1 MEPLD
6 LISVVSLILA
16 IIVVVIII
24 VSWIINMNIA
34 LELNKAIKIGNYNE
48 ETCGERYLEGESHR
62 NIVYETYV
70 NKLEKKYDTILKLL
84 SVMYTVTT
92 VSVVLISLLVF
103 IISVKYRYCPKILNC
118 GPVIIS
124 FIIFVLNVF
133 AVIFFNIMQKK
144 IISKISFIIG
154 TDEQKDSTVNKQI
167 TKNVWTLLIFLVSL
181 FTYHFYVFK
190 NLNFTGGNSITI
202 SIALF
207 VIVLILI
214 TTFQPIIT
222 GDKFDMGMIKT
233 YYYNN
238 AVSVDNE
245 DSLANMITDSY
256 LSNSSLQN
264 HIRNNIRNLE
274 NINETPAIGGEYL
287 SNIYKYVM
295 HEVNQVELRNV
306 KLPKQLKDKV
316 KSIYLN
322 GENLLILKSDL
333 IRYYNTPI
341 RNEDKVK
348 ILKRYFKNP
357 DEIDATF
364 YETLNEQLENSDSI
378 NASSNLTT
386 DIRNKLLFLR
396 NDNFIENLV
405 NQHYNKTKKVSYIVL
420 FLMTY
425 LLVHT
430 LYNKSNYSR
439 SLFTLSLFVIML
451 IYGSV
456 GWVFRQMWI

>member
-1 MEPLD
+1 
-6 LISVVSLILA
+6 
-16 IIVVVIII
+16 
-24 VSWIINMNIA
+24 
-34 LELNKAIKIGNYNE
+34 
-48 ETCGERYLEGESHR
+48 
-62 NIVYETYV
+62 
-70 NKLEKKYDTILKLL
+70 
-84 SVMYTVTT
+84 
-92 VSVVLISLLVF
+92 
-103 IISVKYRYCPKILNC
+103 
-118 GPVIIS
+118 
-124 FIIFVLNVF
+124 
-133 AVIFFNIMQKK
+133 
-144 IISKISFIIG
+144 
-154 TDEQKDSTVNKQI
+154 
-167 TKNVWTLLIFLVSL
+167 
-181 FTYHFYVFK
+181 VFK
-190 NLNFTGGNSITI
+190 NLNFTGGNSITT

-245 DSLANMITDSY
+245 DSLANIITDSY

-306 KLPKQLKDKV
+306 KLPKLLKDNV

-333 IRYYNTPI
+333 IRYYNTP

-348 ILKRYFKNP
+348 ILKRYLENP
-357 DEIDATF
+357 DKIEPTF
-364 YETLNEQLENSDSI
+364 YETLDEQLENSDSI

>member
-6 LISVVSLILA
+6 LISIVSLILA

-24 VSWIINMNIA
+24 ISWIINMNIA
-34 LELNKAIKIGNYNE
+34 LDLNKAIKVGNYNE

-62 NIVYETYV
+62 NLVYETYV
-70 NKLEKKYDTILKLL
+70 NKLENKYDTILNLL

-103 IISVKYRYCPKILNC
+103 IISVKYRNCPKILNC

-133 AVIFFNIMQKK
+133 TVIFFNIMQKK
-144 IISKISFIIG
+144 ISNKISFIIG
-154 TDEQKDSTVNKQI
+154 TDEQKDSTVNKQF

-181 FTYHFYVFK
+181 FTYQFYVFK
-190 NLNFTGGNSITI
+190 KIDFTDGNNITKSIV
-202 SIALF
+202 LF
-207 VIVLILI
+207 IIVLILI

-222 GDKFDMGMIKT
+222 GDKFDMRMIKS

-238 AVSVDNE
+238 AVSADNE
-245 DSLANMITDSY
+245 DSLTNMITDVY

-264 HIRNNIRNLE
+264 HIRNNIRKLE

-295 HEVNQVELRNV
+295 HEVNQVELRNI
-306 KLPKQLKDKV
+306 KLPKVLRDKV
-316 KSIYLN
+316 KNVFLN

-333 IRYYNTPI
+333 IRYYNTPAED
-341 RNEDKVK
+341 EDKVK
-348 ILKRYFKNP
+348 ILRRYLKNP
-357 DEIDATF
+357 DEINVSF

-378 NASSNLTT
+378 NSSSNLTT

-405 NQHYNKTKKVSYIVL
+405 TKHYNKTKRVSYIVL

-430 LYNKSNYSR
+430 LYNRSTYSR

-451 IYGSV
+451 IYGSA